1 MAKRRMLSSDVISTD
16 AFLGM
21 SLRARELYVH
31 LNLAGDDDGF
41 VSNALM
47 VTRSVG
53 ATKKHL
59 KELLDG
65 GYLLQFGGDLYL
77 LTHWLINNQIR
88 KARYVPTIHQKEFAL
103 VKVEHKKYRFLT
115 EEELAKK
122 ADEERARNSEASS
135 DSEPEEDAIGS
146 PNGVQNGSVLET
158 QVSKEE
164 TRTEKDSSEKNNSGE
179 GNKPL
184 ALITPSVEN
193 LKDYALEIGYQGFN
207 AEKFLAY
214 YGSRDWKHPDGTP
227 VSDWRKQVDL
237 WKAREGDF
245 KPLGS
250 SSKQI
255 AWQPANQNDYD
266 FEELEKKLLAN

>member
-1 MAKRRMLSSDVISTD
+1 MAKRRMISSDVISTD

-21 SLRARELYVH
+21 SLHARELYVH

-41 VSNALM
+41 VSNAIM
-47 VTRSVG
+47 ITRSVG

-65 GYLLQFGGDLYL
+65 GYLLQFSGDLYL

-88 KARYVPTIHQKEFAL
+88 KARYVPTIHQKEFSL
-103 VKVEHKKYRFLT
+103 VRVEHKKYRFLT
-115 EEELAKK
+115 GAELALK
-122 ADEERARNSEASS
+122 ADGERVRNSHASS
-135 DSEPEEDAIGS
+135 DSEPTEDAIGS
-146 PNGVQNGSVLET
+146 PDGVQNGSVLET
-158 QVSKEE
+158 QTRKEE
-164 TRTEKDSSEKNNSGE
+164 IRIEKDSSEKNSSGE

-193 LKDYALEIGYQGFN
+193 LKNYALEIGYQGFN

-214 YGSRDWKHPDGTP
+214 YSSREWKHPDGTP

-245 KPLGS
+245 KPIGS